1 MQSKIKRIVSRVS
14 LMQRLLW
21 LLQKRLFWQLTIGVH
36 GLILLTAALL
46 YLLEHGINP
55 NLHSFHDAV
64 YWSVSTATSVGYGD
78 ITASTILG
86 KWLSIGLMVLG
97 TLFSALY
104 TALFA
109 AALMKPEID
118 LIEREILEEDRK
130 VETLS
135 RKVDTLNDRPID

>member
-1 MQSKIKRIVSRVS
+1 MQSKIKRIISRVS

-21 LLQKRLFWQLTIGVH
+21 LLQKRLFWHLTIGVH

-46 YLLEHGINP
+46 YLVEHGINP
-55 NLHSFHDAV
+55 NLHSFHDAI

-78 ITASTILG
+78 ITATTIIG
-86 KWLSIGLMVLG
+86 KWLSMGLMVLG

>member
-1 MQSKIKRIVSRVS
+1 MQSKIKRIVSRVT

-36 GLILLTAALL
+36 GLILLAAGLL
-46 YLLEHGINP
+46 YFAEQDINP
-55 NLHSFHDAV
+55 NLHTFHDAI

-78 ITASTILG
+78 ITATTILG
-86 KWLSIGLMVLG
+86 KWLSMGLMVLG

-135 RKVDTLNDRPID
+135 RKLDTLNDRPLD

>member
-1 MQSKIKRIVSRVS
+1 
-14 LMQRLLW
+14 MQRLLW

>member
-1 MQSKIKRIVSRVS
+1 MQSKIKRIISRVS